1 VLLFSLGVFGLGARV
16 RVVAEIERIMSNIEQ
31 VRNIG
36 IIAHVDHGK
45 TTTSDSLLAAAGII
59 SERVAGEA
67 LVLDYLSV
75 EKQRGIT
82 VKAANISLYHEYGGK
97 PYVVN
102 LIDTPGHVDF
112 SGKVTRSLRVLDG
125 AIVVVDSVEG
135 VMTQTETV
143 IRQALEER
151 VRPVLF
157 INKVDRL
164 IRELKMTPEKM
175 QERFLEIIKEVNNLI
190 DIYGEPEFARKW
202 KINPAEG
209 NVVFGSAKDKWGLS
223 VPLVKKKGVSLQ
235 DVIKAYE
242 VEDRELVAQ
251 LSRRAPLHEALLDM
265 VVKFIPN
272 PRDAQRYRIPRIWKG
287 DLSSELGKAM
297 LNADPNGPL
306 VYFINDVR
314 VERAGLVATGR
325 VFSGTLEPGTEVY
338 LVGAG
343 KQARILQ
350 VSLYMG
356 PFREITKMITAGNIG
371 AIMGIEDVRSGETIV
386 GISSI
391 QQAAPF
397 EQLRYVSEPVVTIAV
412 EPLKVQELP
421 KMIDSLRKLV
431 IEDPNLLLKINEE
444 TGEYLL
450 SGMGPLHL
458 EIALTLLKEKFGIEV
473 KTSQPIVVY
482 REAVRASSEV
492 FESKSPNKHN
502 RLYISVEPLN
512 EETINLI
519 ARGVIRED
527 QDSRERA
534 AILRDKAGWDY
545 DEARRIWAIDENINV
560 MVDRTSGVQYLR
572 EVKDTIIAG
581 FRLALKEGPLAAEPV
596 RGVKVILH
604 DAIIHEDPAHRGPG
618 QLYPATRN
626 AIWAGILTAKP
637 TLLEPIQKL
646 DIRVP
651 MEYVS
656 NIAALLARKRGRI
669 LEVLSHGVAARVIA
683 EIPVA
688 ESFDLAS
695 ELRGATAGR
704 AFWGIEFSR
713 WAPVPDTLLEDLYK
727 SIRKRKGLPP
737 SPPTL
742 NDLLG
747 P

>member
-1 VLLFSLGVFGLGARV
+1 MGARV
-16 RVVAEIERIMSNIEQ
+16 KLLAEIEKIMGNLEQ

-45 TTTSDSLLAAAGII
+45 TTTSDTLLAAAGMI

-67 LVLDYLSV
+67 LVLDYLNV

-82 VKAANISLYHEYGGK
+82 VKAANVSLYHEFGGK
-97 PYVVN
+97 PYVIN

-125 AIVVVDSVEG
+125 AIVVVDAVEG

-164 IRELKMTPEKM
+164 IKELKMTPERLT
-175 QERFLEIIKEVNNLI
+175 ERFSEIIKEINNLI
-190 DIYGEPEFARKW
+190 DNYGEQELSKKW
-202 KINPAEG
+202 KISPAEG
-209 NVVFGSAKDKWGLS
+209 NVVFGSARDKWGVS
-223 VPLVKKKGVSLQ
+223 VPMVKKKGISLA

-242 VEDRELVAQ
+242 TDNKEMIAQ
-251 LSRRAPLHEALLDM
+251 FAKKMPIHEALLDM
-265 VVKFIPN
+265 VVRFIPN
-272 PRDAQRYRIPRIWKG
+272 PKEAQKYRIPKIWKG
-287 DLSSELGKAM
+287 KLDTELGKAM
-297 LNADPNGPL
+297 MEADPNGPL
-306 VYFINDVR
+306 VFFINDVR

-325 VFSGTLEPGTEVY
+325 VFSGTLEAGSEVY
-338 LVGAG
+338 LVNAG
-343 KQARILQ
+343 KQARVLQ

-356 PFREITKMITAGNIG
+356 PFREITKLVTAGNMG
-371 AIMGIEDVRSGETIV
+371 AIMGIEDVRSGETLV
-386 GISSI
+386 SVNSISS
-391 QQAAPF
+391 AAPF
-397 EQLRYVSEPVVTIAV
+397 EHLRYVSEPVVTIAV
-412 EPLKVQELP
+412 EPLKVQDLP
-421 KMIDSLRKLV
+421 KMIDSLRKLI

-458 EIALTLLKEKFGIEV
+458 EVALTLLKEKFNIEV

-482 REAVRASSEV
+482 REAVRDVSKI

-512 EETINLI
+512 AETVEMLAKGII
-519 ARGVIRED
+519 TED
-527 QDSRERA
+527 QDPKERA
-534 AILRDKAGWDY
+534 AILRDRAAWDY
-545 DEARRIWAIDENINV
+545 DEARKIWAIDENLNI
-560 MVDRTSGVQYLR
+560 MIDRTSGVQYLK
-572 EVKDTIIAG
+572 EVKDTIVAG

-596 RGVKVILH
+596 RGLKVVLH
-604 DAIIHEDPAHRGPG
+604 DAMIHEDPAHRGPG

-626 AIWAGILTAKP
+626 GIWAGVLTARP

-646 DIRVP
+646 DIRLP
-651 MEYVS
+651 MDAVS
-656 NIAALLARKRGRI
+656 SVAGLLSKKRGRI
-669 LEVLSHGVAARVIA
+669 LDMTTHGTAARLTA
-683 EIPVA
+683 EVPIG
-688 ESFDLAS
+688 ESFDLAG

-704 AFWGIEFSR
+704 AFWGTEFSR
-713 WAPVPDTLLEDLYK
+713 WAPVPDSLLDELIK
-727 SIRKRKGLPP
+727 AIRKRKGLPQSIP
-737 SPPTL
+737 SL